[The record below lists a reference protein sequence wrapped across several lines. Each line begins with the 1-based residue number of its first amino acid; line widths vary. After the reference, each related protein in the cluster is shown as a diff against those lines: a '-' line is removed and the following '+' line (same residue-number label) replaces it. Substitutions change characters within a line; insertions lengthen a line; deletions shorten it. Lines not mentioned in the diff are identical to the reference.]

1 MIFQLARKTATSIRK
16 NFFVLSGFIMAPLC
30 LSIPIQHYITLGR
43 YQHYGMAI
51 FLFGMGYV
59 MHTIWTWKQSFPATR
74 FSNCYAAL
82 FFTSIGLIFYSCPLL
97 DPVMSVMSDE
107 QTVFRHYLIKGY
119 FLSALGLMIVW
130 IIAAV
135 EERIRLK
142 KIKTA
147 SITSSSVTQK
157 D

>member
-1 MIFQLARKTATSIRK
+1 MISQLARGLSAAIRK
-16 NFFVLSGFIMAPLC
+16 NFFVLIGCITAPLC

-59 MHTIWTWKQSFPATR
+59 MHTIWTWKHSFPATR

-82 FFTSIGLIFYSCPLL
+82 FFVSIGLIFYSCPWL
-97 DPVMSVMSDE
+97 DPVMSVMTEE
-107 QTVFRHYLIKGY
+107 QTAFRHYLIRGY
-119 FLSALGLMIVW
+119 FMGALGLMLVW
-130 IIAAV
+130 VIAAV
-135 EERIRLK
+135 EERMRLHK
-142 KIKTA
+142 LKTGA
-147 SITSSSVTQK
+147 KTVSQVTQI